1 MLLQQFIYY
10 ALTKENFMCGIIGYI
25 QSNNPNITE
34 DILLSLKQ
42 LEYRGY
48 DSAGICVIEDNT
60 FCTTKSLGEIKNL
73 EQKTPSSFATCGI
86 AHTRW
91 ATHGKVNL
99 QNTHPHFD
107 NKNEWSVVHNG
118 IIENHSLLKQKLK
131 QNKVEFYGDTDTEVI
146 PNLISVSCQKTNLSK
161 FKDAINKL
169 CGSFAICAINRFEQN
184 TIYLAR
190 KNSPLFVAQ
199 NPHLA
204 MSSSDPVCFGE
215 KFDTYYSLPNNC
227 IAKITDATVEF
238 FDFALNPISVNPT
251 KIGAFEQSANL
262 GKYPYFAEKEIAQI
276 PFVLQNIINNY
287 QNTNYFKALTKSFIK
302 NINNIY
308 LVGCGTAYHACLM
321 GQKYLEQKT
330 NILCSSHIASEFRYS
345 NPKIDKHTLCIFASQ
360 SGETADT
367 ILCQN
372 LAKQKGAKTLCLVN
386 VPYSTLARN
395 CDIVLPICAGM
406 EVAVISTKAYNAML
420 FVFYLLASY
429 INQLLSCTNTSTP
442 KNITSVLEPLC
453 TTNFF
458 KNKSQINKFVDLI
471 LCHDK
476 VFFIGKNQDYITS
489 LEAGLK
495 LKEITYINCISL
507 PSGELK
513 HGTLALVDNKSLVFV
528 VATQKELLEKNLSSA
543 SEIKSRGGK
552 IVLVTNLKPNK
563 KQIKDID
570 YVFNFADCNQDFSS
584 MLCITFFQQLAY
596 KTCVKLGKNPDK
608 PRNLA
613 KSVTVE

>member
-1 MLLQQFIYY
+1 
-10 ALTKENFMCGIIGYI
+10 MCGIIGYI
-25 QSNNPNITE
+25 QNNNPNITK
-34 DILLSLKQ
+34 DILCDLQK

-48 DSAGICVIEDNT
+48 DSAGICVISNGE
-60 FCTTKSLGEIKNL
+60 FVTTKSLGEIKNL
-73 EQKTPSSFATCGI
+73 QQKTSPICATCGI

-91 ATHGKVNL
+91 ATHGNVSL

-118 IIENHSLLKQKLK
+118 IIENHIVLKNKLK
-131 QNKVEFYGDTDTEVI
+131 KISVTFYGETDTEVI
-146 PNLISVSCQKTNLSK
+146 PNLISFSNPKNNLHK
-161 FKDAINKL
+161 FKTAINQL
-169 CGSFAICAINRFEQN
+169 CGSFAICAINKFEPN
-184 TIYLAR
+184 TIYIAR
-190 KNSPLFVAQ
+190 KNSPLFVAKNQ
-199 NPHLA
+199 QQTIA
-204 MSSSDPVCFGE
+204 SSDPVCFGE
-215 KFDTYYSLPNNC
+215 RFLNYFVVPNDC
-227 IAKITDATVEF
+227 IAKITNLSVEF
-238 FDFALNPISVNPT
+238 FDFNLNPICAQQN
-251 KIGAFEQSANL
+251 KIGLFEQSASL
-262 GKYPYFAEKEIAQI
+262 GKYPYFAEKEINQT
-276 PFVLQNIINNY
+276 PFVLNNIIQSY
-287 QNTNYFKALTKSFIK
+287 QNTNYFKNITKSYLKDIK
-302 NINNIY
+302 NIY
-308 LVGCGTAYHACLM
+308 LIGCGTAYHACLM
-321 GQKYLEQKT
+321 GQKYLEQQT
-330 NILCSSHIASEFRYS
+330 DFLCSSHIASEFRYS

-420 FVFYLLASY
+420 FVFYLLASC
-429 INQLLSCTNTSTP
+429 INCVLHNKTTN
-442 KNITSVLEPLC
+442 NISSVLVPLLN
-453 TTNFF
+453 TNFF
-458 KNKSQINKFVDLI
+458 KNKNKINQFVDLTI
-471 LCHDK
+471 ASDK

-495 LKEITYINCISL
+495 LKEITYINCVSL

-513 HGTLALVDNKSLVFV
+513 HGTLALVDNNSLVFV
-528 VATQKELLEKNLSSA
+528 IVTHKELLEKNLSSA

-552 IVLVTNLKPNK
+552 VVLVTNLKLNK
-563 KQIKDID
+563 KQLQNID
-570 YVFNFADCNQDFSS
+570 YVFNFEPCHPDFSS
-584 MLCITFFQQLAY
+584 MLSIIFFQQLAY